1 MKAPLVP
8 LSPDARR
15 ALLKKLRIAMAV
27 YWGVFF
33 GFFFVAAAAGDYLG
47 IAIIALLGCA
57 VWLASVVADAA
68 SSTGSSA
75 VVWGLG
81 TLFLGPI
88 GALFFPFT
96 FLYKLKS

>member
-1 MKAPLVP
+1 
-8 LSPDARR
+8 
-15 ALLKKLRIAMAV
+15 MAA
-27 YWGVFF
+27 YWVVFF
-33 GFFFVAAAAGDYLG
+33 GFFFVAVPAGNYLG
-47 IAIIALLGCA
+47 IAVIVLLGCA

-75 VVWGLG
+75 IVWGLG

-88 GALFFPFT
+88 GALFFPLT